1 MAHVDRPRSRAVLAV
16 AVAVAAAALL
26 LFAAAG
32 APRAAGQTTT
42 TTAVVDPD
50 SWADRGA
57 ACTGAVE
64 ACGGIGATARRE
76 LGSGGYISYDAMS
89 RGRVPCSYRGAS
101 YYNCRPGAPANPY
114 SRGCSAITRC
124 RG

>member
-1 MAHVDRPRSRAVLAV
+1 MAHVDRPPSRAVL

-26 LFAAAG
+26 LVVAAG

-42 TTAVVDPD
+42 TTTVVDPD

-57 ACTGAVE
+57 ACTGTGTVE
-64 ACGGIGATARRE
+64 ECGMARRE
-76 LGSGGYISYDAMS
+76 LGYGGYISYDAMS